1 MRVRI
6 DTGEGGGGGGER
18 RRGSG
23 CKRTEINV
31 DRSLPNHFAGPTILP
46 LAPREAQHHW
56 GERNDVMASLRTTRG
71 LLRRHIADTAPL
83 VNINVWSVGRAILK
97 TNASGFGVSGR
108 SILSMNFFFFLQWHF
123 VISWKFK
130 LSQINQNWPASK
142 WTRIKFFTL
151 GNSVISLDTLM
162 TRSRKTSQDGGFTV
176 KQGKKTLYT
185 RSLSKVWTPSGWK
198 SKQSARD
205 FSWTGHLNRQQPHY
219 KRSHSHIN

>member
-1 MRVRI
+1 MYGPWAEPFWKQMRPVL
-6 DTGEGGGGGGER
+6 
-18 RRGSG
+18 
-23 CKRTEINV
+23 V
-31 DRSLPNHFAGPTILP
+31 FQV
-46 LAPREAQHHW
+46 EAYCPW
-56 GERNDVMASLRTTRG
+56 
-71 LLRRHIADTAPL
+71 I
-83 VNINVWSVGRAILK
+83 
-97 TNASGFGVSGR
+97 F
-108 SILSMNFFFFLQWHF
+108 FFFFLQWHF

-130 LSQINQNWPASK
+130 LSQITQNWPASK

-219 KRSHSHIN
+219 KRSHSHINESLYHANQFT